1 MPTKR
6 LIVPDDVPGLM
17 PGKKNARSIRLLQYT
32 NATTSENFD
41 AILTHHALVY
51 ILSGVKQIK
60 VADTDYRIQ
69 PGELF
74 LIPKGEYVMSEY
86 IIGKNG
92 FQSLMLFFSS
102 KMAQEILSQLDEAV
116 SNTGS
121 ETAGSRK
128 AAVKIIPH
136 IPEVFQVFHS
146 LEIYSN
152 KQTPFLSELIR
163 IRFMELVYLLLDSPY
178 KKLILSF
185 LLDASKDE
193 QPDLMTIVSNYLY
206 TPVTVAELAV
216 LSGRSLS
223 GFKREF
229 AGLYQQPPHQWMN
242 EKRLE
247 RAAFLLRTTRKS
259 IEEVAE
265 QSGYVSPTHFSRLFK
280 KYFLLTPTEYR
291 TKQADE

>member
-6 LIVPDDVPGLM
+6 LIVPDDVPGLV

-60 VADTDYRIQ
+60 IADTDYRIQ

-86 IIGKNG
+86 ITGKDG

-102 KMAQEILSQLDEAV
+102 KMAQDILSQLDEVV

-121 ETAGSRK
+121 ETAGGRQE
-128 AAVKIIPH
+128 AVKIIPH

-146 LEIYSN
+146 LETYSN
-152 KQTPFLSELIR
+152 KQTPFLPELIR

-185 LLDASKDE
+185 LLDASKNE

-206 TPVTVAELAV
+206 TSVTVAELAV

-229 AGLYQQPPHQWMN
+229 AVLYRQPPRQWMN

-259 IEEVAE
+259 IEEVAGE
-265 QSGYVSPTHFSRLFK
+265 SGYVSPAHFSRLFK
-280 KYFLLTPTEYR
+280 KYFLLTPTGYR
-291 TKQADE
+291 TKQTDE